1 MIMMAVVFTISLLVV
16 NLIVEL
22 IPRRNRMIVGMR
34 IRKDVIITIKATV
47 MIMTV
52 TKDNKE

>member
-22 IPRRNRMIVGMR
+22 IPRRNRMIGGMM
-34 IRKDVIITIKATV
+34 IRKDVIIIKIRENHASSG
-47 MIMTV
+47 
-52 TKDNKE
+52 